1 MQFLKTAFWAVLAV
15 VIALFSYA
23 NWKPAEISLWG
34 DLLIVTPLPIVA
46 IVSFLIGVVPMWLL
60 HKATHWSMRRRL
72 DSAERALAS
81 VKPAY
86 PSPPPPLSSGPVGTD
101 DL

>member
-1 MQFLKTAFWAVLAV
+1 MQFLKTAFWVVLAV

-34 DLLIVTPLPIVA
+34 DLLIVTPLPIVV
-46 IVSFLIGVVPMWLL
+46 IVSFLVGVIPMWLL

-86 PSPPPPLSSGPVGTD
+86 PSPPPAPPSGLVGTD
-101 DL
+101 EL

>member
-1 MQFLKTAFWAVLAV
+1 MQFLKTAFWVVLAV
-15 VIALFSYA
+15 AIALFSYA

-34 DLLIVTPLPIVA
+34 DLLIVTPLPIVV
-46 IVSFLIGVVPMWLL
+46 IVSFLLGAIPMWLL

-81 VKPAY
+81 IRPTY
-86 PSPPPPLSSGPVGTD
+86 PSPSTATSSGLVGTG